1 MRYRLQVSRN
11 ELVAAAF
18 PFFDGIRRIL
28 QQPNHTYREIGSL
41 WHIAFPYLLLSTPLL
56 ICLQYFYG
64 YVELTP
70 SSLEYHAAFGHRSI
84 SYPQIDRVVCKA
96 RSLGWSSI
104 ESTEISG
111 SGMKKMILKLDE
123 TKDLIHELKQYAPQ
137 ARMEVPD
144 PL

>member
-1 MRYRLQVSRN
+1 MRYRLHVSRA

-18 PFFDGIRRIL
+18 PFFDGVRRIL
-28 QQPNHTYREIGSL
+28 EQPNHTYHGIGSL
-41 WHIAFPYLLLSTPLL
+41 WHIALPYLLLSTPVL

-70 SSLEYHAAFGHRSI
+70 SSLEYHAVLGQRSI
-84 SYPQIDRVVCKA
+84 SYPQIERVVCKA
-96 RSLGWSSI
+96 QSLGWSNV

-111 SGMKKMILKLDE
+111 LGMKKLILKLEE
-123 TKDLIHELKQYAPQ
+123 TKDFIHELKQYAPQ

-144 PL
+144 LR